1 KTRDDVIK
9 KISFGLLL
17 FFNIFVWL
25 FLPQYFLTELQI
37 AEYSALS
44 LLTPTRG
51 IGFISDANTQE
62 VKKTDIAK
70 ISFFIPPPN
79 SKKKNNNNNATL

>member
-1 KTRDDVIK
+1 M
-9 KISFGLLL
+9 
-17 FFNIFVWL
+17 
-25 FLPQYFLTELQI
+25 TELQI

-62 VKKTDIAK
+62 VKKQ
-70 ISFFIPPPN
+70 ISQKLVSSSLLPIQKKKKKKK
-79 SKKKNNNNNATL
+79 KKKNNNNATL

>member
-1 KTRDDVIK
+1 
-9 KISFGLLL
+9 
-17 FFNIFVWL
+17 L

-62 VKKTDIAK
+62 VKKK
-70 ISFFIPPPN
+70 ISQKLVSSSLLPIQ
-79 SKKKNNNNNATL
+79 KKIK